1 MLKACLAPPLH
12 LSFLLLLLLVLLLL
26 VLVLLL
32 LVLLLVLLV
41 LLLLLL
47 LLLFVFL
54 PRSGRGWQGR
64 WLGLGWGCWGGRLR
78 LQLPF
83 SRTYFPS

>member
-1 MLKACLAPPLH
+1 V
-12 LSFLLLLLLVLLLL
+12 LLV
-26 VLVLLL
+26 
-32 LVLLLVLLV
+32 LV

-47 LLLFVFL
+47 LLVFL
-54 PRSGRGWQGR
+54 PQGGRGWQGC
-64 WLGLGWGCWGGRLR
+64 WLGLGWGRLGGRLR